1 MTVFAVHAAMAFQN
15 ASRRD
20 NAHNYVVTR
29 MTGLGTWGPIVVE
42 DAPSLTPH
50 DAAAPTLICFFNFL
64 DSIER
69 DQFYVDLS
77 NQLQGVN
84 GPVAGSWIMKHDC
97 HHDEPNPG
105 SCVESDRRTF

>member
-1 MTVFAVHAAMAFQN
+1 MVYAVNAAMAFQN

-20 NAHNYVVTR
+20 NAHSYVVTR

-42 DAPSLTPH
+42 DADSLSPR
-50 DAAAPTLICFFNFL
+50 DAPAPTLVCEFRFL
-64 DSIER
+64 DSASR

-84 GPVAGSWIMKHDC
+84 GPVAGSWIAKHDC
-97 HHDEPNPG
+97 PHDESSPAP
-105 SCVESDRRTF
+105 CVESDRRVF